1 LERDLLYRCPYSDI
15 PRKEK
20 EATMKNLVQSILFV
34 GTVSLSSTLIAGDV
48 SSVDRPA
55 RSCSEMEDFL
65 LHAHPGTLRAVSAGV
80 TNSNR
85 LTMEGSGFR
94 HDAHVQ
100 TIDERKTRFEGA
112 NGNTELNF
120 RDSYKYNI
128 AAYELAKMLGLNMV
142 PPYVERR
149 LSSNSGSVAWWVND
163 SMMEADRYKK
173 HIPIPDPD
181 RWNEQMYAVR
191 IFHELVY
198 DTDPNLTNLLIT
210 KDWQLWII
218 DLTRAF
224 RLTPNIREPKNLV
237 KCDRR
242 LLSRLREID
251 EDQLKQKLDRVL
263 TKSEIHALNAR
274 RAKIVSF
281 FDNQI
286 KRQGEDAVL
295 YDFSRTAQ
303 ACGTGL

>member
-1 LERDLLYRCPYSDI
+1 
-15 PRKEK
+15 
-20 EATMKNLVQSILFV
+20 MKNLVQSIAFV
-34 GTVSLSSTLIAGDV
+34 GVVSLSSTIIAADA
-48 SSVDRPA
+48 SSVERHSM
-55 RSCSEMEDFL
+55 SCSEMEDFL
-65 LHAHPGTLRAVSAGV
+65 LHAHPGTLRNVSAGI
-80 TNSNR
+80 TNTHR
-85 LTMEGSGFR
+85 LTLDNENVR
-94 HDAHVQ
+94 HDGHVQ
-100 TIDERKTRFEGA
+100 TIDEHKTKFEGA
-112 NGNTELNF
+112 SGNVEMNF

-128 AAYELAKMLGLNMV
+128 AAYELAKLLGLNMV

-149 LSSNSGSVAWWVND
+149 ITTDTGSVAWWVND
-163 SMMEADRYKK
+163 AMMEAERHKK
-173 HIPIPDPD
+173 NIAIPDPD

-191 IFHELVY
+191 VFHELVY

-224 RLTPNIREPKNLV
+224 RLFSSVREPKNLV

-242 LLSRLREID
+242 LLARMRDLD
-251 EDQLKQKLDRVL
+251 EDTLKSKLDRWL

-281 FDNQI
+281 FD
-286 KRQGEDAVL
+286 KEAKSKGEDAVL
-295 YDFSRTAQ
+295 YDFPRTAQ